1 MDASRLSARINLLGP
16 VLKARFG
23 GPVAKIGLDAGLGC
37 PQRGG
42 PLGLAGCAYCP
53 PSGSGRG
60 LGHLS
65 ISQQLEQGRQRLA
78 GRAARAGR
86 PLPRLLAYFQA
97 HTSTNAPADIL
108 EPLFQEALDFPGL
121 AGLVIS
127 TRPDCLDQPRWD
139 LLGRLQGRL
148 PLWLELGLQSAHE
161 PTLAALGRGHGLACF
176 DQAVAEAQARGI
188 EVVAHVI
195 LGLPG
200 EGLEHV
206 QATARY
212 LAGLGLWGVKMHNL
226 MVLEGAPLAADF
238 AAGRFQPWSLDK
250 WCAVAAEFLALL
262 PRSMVIHRLVADPG
276 PDQLLAPDWAGRKDL
291 ALAALAGYMQENNLS
306 QGDACPSHW

>member
-1 MDASRLSARINLLGP
+1 MDAGRLAARINLLGP

-42 PLGLAGCAYCP
+42 PRGLPGCAYCP
-53 PSGSGRG
+53 PGGSGRG

-65 ISQQLEQGRQRLA
+65 ITTQLELGRQRLEA
-78 GRAARAGR
+78 RAARAGR

-97 HTSTNAPADIL
+97 HTSTNAPAATL
-108 EPLFQEALDFPGL
+108 APLFQEALDFPGL

-127 TRPDCLDQPRWD
+127 TRPDCLDGPRWD
-139 LLGRLQGRL
+139 LLGRLHGRL

-161 PTLAALGRGHGLACF
+161 PTLAALGRGHDLACF
-176 DQAVAEAQARGI
+176 DQAVAEAKARSI

-200 EGLEHV
+200 EGPEHTA
-206 QATARY
+206 ATARH

-226 MVLEGAPLAADF
+226 MVLEGAPLAVNY
-238 AAGRFQPWSLDK
+238 AAGRFIPWSLEE
-250 WCAVAAEFLALL
+250 WRVAAARFLTLL
-262 PRSMVIHRLVADPG
+262 PRGMVIHRLAADPG
-276 PDQLLAPDWAGRKDL
+276 PDRLLAPHWAARKDL
-291 ALAALAGYMQENNLS
+291 ALKALAGYMQENNLC
-306 QGDACPSHW
+306 QGDACPNSY